1 MSEIDEE
8 EEEDV
13 EEDSTSEG
21 KKKEKDFGEIILT
34 SDGKPICSEHMHSLW
49 IAEKNL
55 PENSALCLYS
65 DETIYAAK
73 GVKLTKS
80 NLSENNIPDELDYV
94 SAVFHD
100 PAVK

>member
-8 EEEDV
+8 ESLDPV
-13 EEDSTSEG
+13 NFEG
-21 KKKEKDFGEIILT
+21 KKKEKDLGEIIL
-34 SDGKPICSEHMHSLW
+34 DPKGRPICSEHGITLW

-65 DETIYAAK
+65 DETIYAIK

-80 NLSENNIPDELDYV
+80 NLSENNIPEELDYV